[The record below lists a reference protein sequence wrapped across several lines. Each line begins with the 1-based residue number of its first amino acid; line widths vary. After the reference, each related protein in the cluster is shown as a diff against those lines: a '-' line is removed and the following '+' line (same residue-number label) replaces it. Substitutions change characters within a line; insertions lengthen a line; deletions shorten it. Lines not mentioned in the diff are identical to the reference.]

1 MLNIKRND
9 IILYFVAILVC
20 AVSYIIL
27 NKNIEI
33 SLFPHKTA
41 IQYLFGF
48 NFFFT
53 EDVGY
58 EQSNGLFIIARNCS
72 GIKLFINLFLI
83 SVFGFLHRQTGL
95 KRKITTAAKYYF
107 ISLGLALIITII
119 RIAVSIPFCTWERFH
134 LIHNILSLAIYF
146 MSGLILYYF
155 MERKALQ
162 FTASRK
168 L

>member
-1 MLNIKRND
+1 MPNIKRND
-9 IILYFVAILVC
+9 IILYIAAILLC
-20 AVSYIIL
+20 AVSYVIL
-27 NKNIEI
+27 NENIEI

-53 EDVGY
+53 ENVGY
-58 EQSNGLFIIARNCS
+58 EQTNGLFIITRNCS

-83 SVFGFLHRQTGL
+83 LVFGFLHKQTGL
-95 KRKITTAAKYYF
+95 KRKITTALKYHF
-107 ISLGLALIITII
+107 ISLGLALVITIV
-119 RIAVSIPFCTWERFH
+119 RIAVSIPFCTWNRFH

-155 MERKALQ
+155 MERK
-162 FTASRK
+162 TAVS
-168 L
+168 